1 MIKMQTLS
9 YNIRS
14 IRKDKGLTQEEL
26 AERLH
31 VTRQAVSSWERGG
44 SCPDF
49 ETLKQ
54 IADIFEVSPE
64 QLLYNEK
71 IPKTPPFRKVH
82 DLLWIGLSL
91 VALLLAW
98 CILNVIG
105 VVLYFAVMLPLCT
118 CVIIDEI
125 RNKEFYAQN
134 PYGYI
139 DDDDE

>member
-1 MIKMQTLS
+1 MQTLS
-9 YNIRS
+9 YNIRT

-54 IADIFEVSPE
+54 LADILEVSPQ
-64 QLLYNEK
+64 QLLYNENAAK
-71 IPKTPPFRKVH
+71 KPSFRKVH
-82 DLLWIGLSL
+82 DLLWISLSL
-91 VALLLAW
+91 AALLVAW
-98 CILNVIG
+98 FTLYSVG
-105 VVLYFAVMLPLCT
+105 LVLYFAVMLPLCT

-125 RNKEFYAQN
+125 RNKEFYAHN
-134 PYGYI
+134 PYG
-139 DDDDE
+139 DTEDEDE